1 MGKKGKT
8 LCFITTD
15 RAQTG
20 ELQEDPV
27 SIVQVLL
34 HPSPLTLLRSSHC
47 SLDSLVP
54 SPQVRKSPVQ
64 VQYVLP
70 ASEDLPASQMAQ
82 VEATV
87 APTAAENLP
96 AVQLVQLEA
105 PTAAE
110 YVPAVQ
116 LVQAE
121 APVNAMYVPEGHN
134 KQVVADADVDPVC
147 PYFPAEHRVPEHVEF
162 TVAPTAVE
170 YVPDPQS
177 VQTVEAVS
185 SAYLPAP
192 HEVHAAERES
202 VLFIGTQFSNLYTA
216 VDTPSWNWFALA
228 CCTRRAR
235 AGTRARVACI
245 TYFAPLLRL
254 IIQALKRLRKLCR
267 LLASVSAPEGLVARA
282 SRLHPIGHSEFRS
295 LGEPRQHFLEG

>member
-1 MGKKGKT
+1 
-8 LCFITTD
+8 
-15 RAQTG
+15 
-20 ELQEDPV
+20 
-27 SIVQVLL
+27 VQVLL

-54 SPQVRKSPVQ
+54 SPQVRKSAVQ

-70 ASEDLPASQMAQ
+70 AS
-82 VEATV
+82 
-87 APTAAENLP
+87 
-96 AVQLVQLEA
+96 
-105 PTAAE
+105 AAE

-121 APVNAMYVPEGHN
+121 APVNAMYVPAGHN

-177 VQTVEAVS
+177 VQTVEAVP

-192 HEVHAAERES
+192 HEVHAADP
-202 VLFIGTQFSNLYTA
+202 GTGLHLPAAHA
-216 VDTPSWNWFALA
+216 VH
-228 CCTRRAR
+228 
-235 AGTRARVACI
+235 
-245 TYFAPLLRL
+245 AP
-254 IIQALKRLRKLCR
+254 APGPVWP
-267 LLASVSAPEGLVARA
+267 ASHT
-282 SRLHPIGHSEFRS
+282 LHPCFASSYRH
-295 LGEPRQHFLEG
+295 